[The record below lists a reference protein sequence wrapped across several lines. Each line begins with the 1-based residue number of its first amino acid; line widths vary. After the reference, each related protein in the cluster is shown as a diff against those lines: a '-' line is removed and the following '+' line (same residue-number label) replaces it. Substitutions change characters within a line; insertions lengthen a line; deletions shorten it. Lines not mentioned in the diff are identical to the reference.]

1 MREGDLSKR
10 SAPKDAARRARQYK
24 ANYRDEL
31 DFAALYRRLAAAERE
46 PERSRAFLA
55 LAESEER
62 HAAMFAA
69 VLDEMR
75 VPLPAY
81 RAGLRP
87 RLLGWVARRLSPR
100 LALHFVQFAEIR
112 GRGAYLRQDERTA
125 SLAPEEQAHV
135 KMISR
140 LVSGT
145 LDEETPQPET
155 WHRTAGSGVLRA
167 GVFGVNDG
175 LVSNLSLV
183 AGVAGS
189 RAEGKFVILAGFAG
203 LLAGAFS
210 MASGEY
216 ISMRTQREVF
226 EQQLHLEKTEIDLA
240 PEEEK
245 EELTDIY
252 LAKGIPRD
260 QAESIAEQIMSDR
273 EIALDTMA
281 REELGLDPGELGSP
295 WSAAMTSFMSFGVG
309 AILPVVPY
317 LFGSGWT
324 YLAASAGLSAV
335 ALLFVGMA
343 VSLFTGRSALAS
355 GVRMVIIAAA
365 AASLTFGIGRLIGA
379 STGI

>member
-1 MREGDLSKR
+1 MHDADPSETPRRENTSR
-10 SAPKDAARRARQYK
+10 QARRYS

-31 DFAALYRRLAAAERE
+31 DFAALYRLLAAAERH
-46 PERSRAFLA
+46 PERSRAYLG

-69 VLDEMR
+69 ALAEMR
-75 VPLPAY
+75 VPLPAH
-81 RAGLRP
+81 RIGMRP
-87 RLLGWVARRLSPR
+87 RIIGWAARRLSPR
-100 LALHFVQFAEIR
+100 AVLPFVQFAEMR

-125 SLAPEEQAHV
+125 ALAPEEQAHV
-135 KMISR
+135 KIISR
-140 LVSGT
+140 LANRT
-145 LDEETPQPET
+145 LGEETAQRET
-155 WHRTAGSGVLRA
+155 WHRTGASGVLRA

-226 EQQLHLEKTEIDLA
+226 EQQLHLEKTELELA
-240 PEEEK
+240 PDEEK

-252 LAKGIPRD
+252 AAKGIPRE
-260 QAESIAEQIMSDR
+260 QAESVAERIMADR

-295 WSAAMTSFMSFGVG
+295 WSAAITSFIAFSAG
-309 AILPVVPY
+309 AIVPVAPY

-324 YLAASAGLSAV
+324 YLAIGAGLSAV
-335 ALLFVGMA
+335 ALFFVGTM
-343 VSLFTGRSALAS
+343 VSLFTGRNAPAS
-355 GVRMVIIAAA
+355 GARMVLIAAA

-379 STGI
+379 TTGI